1 MNTDNPTAYDR
12 LLFDVISIPR
22 QESRDKLM
30 GIHAGLIAFGI
41 RGLLALGT
49 PPERLIEVLP
59 EEVLIA
65 HIDILRLAEDL
76 K

>member
-1 MNTDNPTAYDR
+1 MNTDNPTAYDK

-22 QESRDKLM
+22 QEDQDKLIE
-30 GIHAGLIAFGI
+30 IHAGLVAFGI

-49 PPERLIEVLP
+49 PIDRLTQALL

-65 HIDILRLAEDL
+65 HEDIRKLAEDL